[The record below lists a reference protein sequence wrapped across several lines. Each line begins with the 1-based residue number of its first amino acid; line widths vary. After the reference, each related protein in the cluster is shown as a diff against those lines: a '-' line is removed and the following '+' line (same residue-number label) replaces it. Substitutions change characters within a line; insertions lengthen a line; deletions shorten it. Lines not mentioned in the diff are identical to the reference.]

1 MRIALSVAA
10 LGSLLALGQPAPAS
24 IERGTLRLHYV
35 QKPIG
40 YERYEV
46 TPDGERSGRSASGAE
61 ADLPRRSASGAETDL
76 SRRNASGAEADAVKL
91 TADFDFTD
99 RGGRVQLAATLRA
112 KGDFTPI
119 SFQAKG
125 KSYRFVNVDSDVR
138 VEGSDAV
145 VRADGAV
152 ERRVTLPSQ
161 FFTVDGYAPFSAQML
176 LLRYWKRHGRPRVLR
191 TVPGQPTNDVF
202 VEARGREAI
211 RIGEKV
217 TMLERFAI
225 DGVVWGRETLWLDE
239 GGSLAA
245 AITRAGGLSFEAVRE
260 DLEPALVQFVQRATR
275 DWIADLESITRVNA
289 PLKSGAYAMVGA
301 TIVDGTNRPPVPDG
315 VVLVRDGRIADA
327 GPRAA
332 VTVPDGVPTVDV
344 SGKTLVPGLWD
355 MHTHVTQIEWAPV
368 YLASGVTTV
377 RDMGNEFEFITVLR
391 DAIASKR
398 ALGPRLLLA
407 GLVDGP
413 GPNAF
418 GVYYAATPDEAKQA
432 VGRYHDAG
440 FQQIKIYSLITPPLV
455 EAICAEAHRLG
466 MTVTGHVPNGMTIDQ
481 AAKAGMDQI
490 AHLAIRG
497 EAGSDEVNR
506 IIGVLR
512 DRKTVIDPTQS
523 WNELL
528 GHAAGTPIAAF
539 QPGVEK
545 IPPPLNR
552 LFSNA
557 GTAGI
562 DAAAAR
568 ARLERGLR
576 IVKALHE
583 AGVPVVAGTDEGIPG
598 HSVHREIELYVEAG
612 LTPLQALQAATIV
625 PARAMKLD
633 ADLGTIEKGKRADI
647 VVLNANPLERIQNI
661 RSARWTIVD
670 GRVYDTQ
677 ALWRSVRFQ
686 P

>member
-1 MRIALSVAA
+1 MRVAVSAA
-10 LGSLLALGQPAPAS
+10 LFGALVGLGQASSAPT
-24 IERGTLRLHYV
+24 ERGTLRLHYV

-40 YERYEV
+40 YERYEL
-46 TPDGERSGRSASGAE
+46 AAE
-61 ADLPRRSASGAETDL
+61 AHSL
-76 SRRNASGAEADAVKL
+76 KL

-99 RGGRVQLAATLRA
+99 RGGRVQLAATLRTKA
-112 KGDFTPI
+112 DFTPL
-119 SFQAKG
+119 SFEAKG
-125 KSYRFVNVDSDVR
+125 KSYRFVNVDSNVR
-138 VEGSDAV
+138 IEGSDAAVSAV
-145 VRADGAV
+145 VRADGAA
-152 ERRVTLPSQ
+152 ESRVALAGP

-176 LLRYWKRHGRPRVLR
+176 LLRYWKQHGQPRLLR
-191 TVPGQPTNDVF
+191 TIPGQPTNDVI

-211 RIGEKV
+211 RVGENV
-217 TMLERFAI
+217 VPLERFSI

-239 GGSLAA
+239 RGSLAA
-245 AITRAGGLSFEAVRE
+245 AITRAGGLGFEAVRE

-275 DWIADLESITRVNA
+275 DRIADLESITRANM
-289 PLKSGAYAMVGA
+289 PLKSGTYAMVGA
-301 TIVDGTNRPPVPDG
+301 TIVDGTGRPPVPDG
-315 VVLVRDGRIADA
+315 VVIVRDGRIADVGSKA
-327 GPRAA
+327 S
-332 VTVPDGVPTVDV
+332 VPIPADVPTVDV
-344 SGKTLVPGLWD
+344 AGKTLVPGLWD
-355 MHTHVTQIEWAPV
+355 MHTHVTQMEWAPV
-368 YLASGVTTV
+368 YLAAGVTTV
-377 RDMGNEFEFITVLR
+377 RDMGNEFEFITSLR
-391 DAIASKR
+391 DAVASKR

-418 GVYYAATPDEAKQA
+418 GVYYAATVEEAKQL
-432 VGRYHDAG
+432 VGKYHEAG

-481 AAKAGMDQI
+481 AAVAGMDHI

-506 IIGVLR
+506 TIAVLR
-512 DRKTVIDPTQS
+512 ERKTVIDPTQS

-539 QPGVEK
+539 QPGVAK

-557 GTAGI
+557 GAAGI
-562 DAAAAR
+562 DAAVAR

-576 IVKALHE
+576 VVKALHE

-612 LTPLQALQAATIV
+612 FTPLEALQAATIV
-625 PARAMKLD
+625 PARAMKLES
-633 ADLGTIEKGKRADI
+633 DLGTIEKGKRADLI
-647 VVLNANPLERIQNI
+647 VLNANPLEQIRNI
-661 RSARWTIVD
+661 RTVRWTIID
-670 GRVYDTQ
+670 GRVYDAQ

>member
-1 MRIALSVAA
+1 MRIALSLAA
-10 LGSLLALGQPAPAS
+10 LGSLLAFGQPAPAS

-46 TPDGERSGRSASGAE
+46 TPDG
-61 ADLPRRSASGAETDL
+61 DL
-76 SRRNASGAEADAVKL
+76 SSQSANGAKGEAVKL

-112 KGDFTPI
+112 RADFTPI

-152 ERRVTLPSQ
+152 ESRVTLPAQ

-176 LLRYWKRHGRPRVLR
+176 LLRYWKLHGQPRVLR

-202 VEARGREAI
+202 IEARGREAI

-217 TMLERFAI
+217 TTLERFAI

-239 GGSLAA
+239 RGSLAA

-275 DWIADLESITRVNA
+275 DRISDLESITRGNA
-289 PLKSGAYAMVGA
+289 PLKSGSYAMVGA

-327 GPRAA
+327 GSRAA
-332 VTVPDGVPTVDV
+332 VPVPDGVPTVDV

-368 YLASGVTTV
+368 YLAAGVTTV
-377 RDMGNEFEFITVLR
+377 RDMGNEFEFITLLR

-418 GVYYAATPDEAKQA
+418 GVNYAATPDEAKQA

-481 AAKAGMDQI
+481 AATAGMDQI

-497 EAGSDEVNR
+497 EAGSDDVNR

-539 QPGVEK
+539 QPGVAK

-557 GTAGI
+557 GAAGI

-576 IVKALHE
+576 IVKALHD

-633 ADLGTIEKGKRADI
+633 GELGTIEKGKRADM

>member
-1 MRIALSVAA
+1 MRAMRIALSLAA

-46 TPDGERSGRSASGAE
+46 APDGDVPRQRASGA
-61 ADLPRRSASGAETDL
+61 
-76 SRRNASGAEADAVKL
+76 DAQGVKL
-91 TADFDFTD
+91 MADFDFTD
-99 RGGRVQLAATLRA
+99 RGGRVQLTATLRA
-112 KGDFTPI
+112 KADFTPI

-145 VRADGAV
+145 VRADGDV
-152 ERRVTLPSQ
+152 ERRVTLPAQ

-176 LLRYWKRHGRPRVLR
+176 LLRYWKRHGQPRLLR

-202 VEARGREAI
+202 IEARGREAI
-211 RIGEKV
+211 RIGGKV

-239 GGSLAA
+239 GGALAA

-275 DWIADLESITRVNA
+275 DRIGDLESITRVNA
-289 PLKSGAYAMVGA
+289 PLKSGTYAMVGA
-301 TIVDGTNRPPVPDG
+301 TIVDGTNRPFVTDG
-315 VVLVRDGRIADA
+315 VVLVRDGLIADA
-327 GPRAA
+327 GSRAA
-332 VTVPDGVPTVDV
+332 VPVPDGVPTVDV

-377 RDMGNEFEFITVLR
+377 RDMGNEFEFITTLR

-418 GVYYAATPDEAKQA
+418 GVYYAATPDEAKQV

-481 AAKAGMDQI
+481 AATAGMDQI

-539 QPGVEK
+539 QPGVAK

-557 GTAGI
+557 GAAGI

-568 ARLERGLR
+568 GRLERGLR
-576 IVKALHE
+576 IVKALHD
-583 AGVPVVAGTDEGIPG
+583 AGVPVVTGTDEGIPG

-612 LTPLQALQAATIV
+612 LTPLEALQAATIV

-633 ADLGTIEKGKRADI
+633 AELGTIEKGKRADM

-661 RSARWTIVD
+661 RSARWTIID

>member
-1 MRIALSVAA
+1 MRAMRIVLAFAA
-10 LGSLLALGQPAPAS
+10 LGPLLAFGQPAPAA

-46 TPDGERSGRSASGAE
+46 TRDGPE
-61 ADLPRRSASGAETDL
+61 
-76 SRRNASGAEADAVKL
+76 DAIKL

-112 KGDFTPI
+112 KADFTPI

-152 ERRVTLPSQ
+152 ESRVTLPAQ

-176 LLRYWKRHGRPRVLR
+176 LLRYWKLHGQPRVLR

-217 TMLERFAI
+217 TTLERFAI

-239 GGSLAA
+239 RGSLAA

-275 DWIADLESITRVNA
+275 DRIADLESITRVNA
-289 PLKSGAYAMVGA
+289 PLKSGTYAMVGA

-315 VVLVRDGRIADA
+315 VVVVRDGRIADA
-327 GPRAA
+327 GSRAA
-332 VTVPDGVPTVDV
+332 VPVPDGVPTVDV

-377 RDMGNEFEFITVLR
+377 RDMGNEFEFITTLR

-418 GVYYAATPDEAKQA
+418 GVYYAATADEAKQV
-432 VGRYHDAG
+432 VGKYHDAG

-481 AAKAGMDQI
+481 AATAGMDQI

-506 IIGVLR
+506 VIGVLR

-539 QPGVEK
+539 QPGVAK

-557 GTAGI
+557 GAAGI

-576 IVKALHE
+576 IVKALHD

-633 ADLGTIEKGKRADI
+633 AELGTIEKGKRADM